1 MKQIWLYSIVLL
13 SFLGNAQEKDSLTIK
28 VSGFLET
35 YYAYDFSNPT
45 TDTKLPFMYNY
56 NRHNE
61 FNVNNGLI
69 RAQLQYGTAYAS
81 IAVHAGTY
89 VDDNYASEDIKL
101 VSEAY
106 VGMYLN
112 DNKKSSIEV
121 GIMPSYIGFES
132 ATTASNLTLTRS
144 ILAENSPYF
153 MTGVKYNF
161 KPNDKWSFSGL
172 VTNGWQRINKPQKD
186 VAPALGTQIVYKPSE
201 KSTLNWSTFIGKEFY
216 GTELAMRYFNNL
228 YWDNTWNSK
237 WRTILGFD
245 FGIQDSS
252 SLNDKH
258 LYWMSPVLIAQY
270 SINTKW
276 QTAFRVEYYQDEN
289 NVIIATSD
297 AFKTSGASL
306 NFDYLPN
313 SKVKLRTEAR
323 YFDSKEAIFFDNKSD
338 NFFVTTSLSFEF

>member
-1 MKQIWLYSIVLL
+1 MRFILILILLPFSIF
-13 SFLGNAQEKDSLTIK
+13 SQEKDSLKIK

-56 NRHNE
+56 KRHNE

-69 RAQLQYGTAYAS
+69 RAQFQNGNTYAS

-132 ATTASNLTLTRS
+132 ATTATNLTLTRS

-153 MTGVKYNF
+153 MTGIKYNY
-161 KPNDKWSFSGL
+161 KPNEKWSFSGL
-172 VTNGWQRINKPQKD
+172 VTNGWQRINKPEKT
-186 VAPALGTQIVYKPSE
+186 VAPAFGTQIVYKPSE
-201 KSTLNWSTFIGKEFY
+201 KATLNWSTFIGKEFY
-216 GTELAMRYFNNL
+216 GTELGMRYFSNL
-228 YWDNTWNSK
+228 YWDSQWNSK

-270 SINTKW
+270 SINSKW
-276 QTAFRVEYYQDEN
+276 QTAVRFEYYQDED
-289 NVIIATSD
+289 NVIVATSD

-323 YFDSKEAIFFDNKSD
+323 YFDSKEAIFFDNKSN

>member
-1 MKQIWLYSIVLL
+1 MFL
-13 SFLGNAQEKDSLTIK
+13 SFLGNAQENDSLKIK

-35 YYAYDFSNPT
+35 YYANDFSNT
-45 TDTKLPFMYNY
+45 STDAKLPFMYNY
-56 NRHNE
+56 NRYNE

-69 RAQLQYGTAYAS
+69 CAQLQYGNAYAS

-89 VDDNYASEDIKL
+89 VDDNYALEDIKL
-101 VSEAY
+101 LSEAY
-106 VGMYLN
+106 IGMYLN

-153 MTGVKYNF
+153 MTGIKYNYE
-161 KPNDKWSFSGL
+161 PNDKWSFSGL
-172 VTNGWQRINKPQKD
+172 ATNGWQHINKPDKTIT
-186 VAPALGTQIVYKPSE
+186 PAIGTQIVYKPSE
-201 KSTLNWSTFIGKEFY
+201 KATLNWSTFIGKEFY

-228 YWDNTWNSK
+228 YWDNAWNSK

-252 SLNDKH
+252 SLNNKH
-258 LYWMSPVLIAQY
+258 LYWMSPVLITQY
-270 SINTKW
+270 TMSPKW
-276 QTAFRVEYYQDEN
+276 QTAVRVEYYQDED

-297 AFKTSGASL
+297 AFKIYGSSI
-306 NFDYLPN
+306 NVDYLPN
-313 SKVKLRTEAR
+313 SRVKLRIEAR
-323 YFDSKEAIFFDNKSD
+323 YLDSKEALFSDNKSN

>member
-1 MKQIWLYSIVLL
+1 MRFILILILLPFSIF
-13 SFLGNAQEKDSLTIK
+13 SQEKDSLKIK

-35 YYAYDFSNPT
+35 YYAYDFSSPT
-45 TDTKLPFMYNY
+45 TDSKLSFMYNY

-69 RAQLQYGTAYAS
+69 RTQLQYGNAYAS

-89 VDDNYASEDIKL
+89 VDDNYASEDIKF
-101 VSEAY
+101 VSEAF

-132 ATTASNLTLTRS
+132 ATTAINLTLTRS

-153 MTGVKYNF
+153 MTGIKYNY

-172 VTNGWQRINKPQKD
+172 LTNGWQRINRPDKT
-186 VAPALGTQIVYKPSE
+186 VTPALGTQIIYKPSE

-216 GTELAMRYFNNL
+216 QTELGMRYFSNL

-258 LYWMSPVLIAQY
+258 LFWMSPVLITQY
-270 SINTKW
+270 SINSKW
-276 QTAFRVEYYQDEN
+276 QTAVRLEYYQDED

-297 AFKTSGASL
+297 AFKTSGASI

-323 YFDSKEAIFFDNKSD
+323 YFDSKEAIFYNNKSN

>member
-13 SFLGNAQEKDSLTIK
+13 SFLGNAQEKDSLKIK

-45 TDTKLPFMYNY
+45 TDAKLPFMYNY

-69 RAQLQYGTAYAS
+69 RAQLQYGNAYVS

-132 ATTASNLTLTRS
+132 ATTATNLTLTRS

-153 MTGVKYNF
+153 MTGIKYNY
-161 KPNDKWSFSGL
+161 KPNEKWSFSGL
-172 VTNGWQRINKPQKD
+172 VTNGWQRINRPDKT
-186 VAPALGTQIVYKPSE
+186 VTPALGTQIVYKPAE
-201 KSTLNWSTFIGKEFY
+201 KATLNWSTFIGKEFY
-216 GTELAMRYFNNL
+216 GSELGMRYFSNL

-258 LYWMSPVLIAQY
+258 LYWMSPVLITQY
-270 SINTKW
+270 SINSKW
-276 QTAFRVEYYQDEN
+276 QTAVRVEYYQDED
-289 NVIIATSD
+289 NVIVATSD
-297 AFKTSGASL
+297 AFKTSGASI

-323 YFDSKEAIFFDNKSD
+323 YFDSKEVIFFDNKSN

>member
-1 MKQIWLYSIVLL
+1 MKQIWLCSVLLL
-13 SFLGNAQEKDSLTIK
+13 SFLGNAQEKDSLKIK

-35 YYAYDFSNPT
+35 YYAYDFTNPT
-45 TDTKLPFMYNY
+45 TETKLPFMYNY

-69 RAQLQYGTAYAS
+69 RTQLQYGNTYAS

-101 VSEAY
+101 LSEAY
-106 VGMYLN
+106 VGLYLN
-112 DNKKSSIEV
+112 DTKKASIEV

-153 MTGVKYNF
+153 MTGVKYNY

-186 VAPALGTQIVYKPSE
+186 VAPALGTQIVFKPSE

-258 LYWMSPVLIAQY
+258 LFWMSPVLIAQY

-276 QTAFRVEYYQDEN
+276 QTAFRFEYYQDEN
-289 NVIIATSD
+289 NVIVATSN
-297 AFKTSGASL
+297 AFKTSGASINL
-306 NFDYLPN
+306 DYLPN

-323 YFDSKEAIFFDNKSD
+323 YLDSKEAIFFDNKSN

>member
-28 VSGFLET
+28 VSGFLEA

-69 RAQLQYGTAYAS
+69 RAQLQYGNTYAS

-112 DNKKSSIEV
+112 DNKKASIEV

-132 ATTASNLTLTRS
+132 ATTATNLTLTRS

-153 MTGVKYNF
+153 MTGIKYNY

-186 VAPALGTQIVYKPSE
+186 VAPAFGTQIVYKPSE
-201 KSTLNWSTFIGKEFY
+201 KTILNWSTFIGKEFY

-228 YWDNTWNSK
+228 FWDNTWNSK

-270 SINTKW
+270 SISSKW
-276 QTAFRVEYYQDEN
+276 QTAFRVEYYQDED
-289 NVIIATSD
+289 NVIVATSD

-323 YFDSKEAIFFDNKSD
+323 YFDSKEAISFDNKS
-338 NFFVTTSLSFEF
+338 NNLFVTTSLSFEF

>member
-13 SFLGNAQEKDSLTIK
+13 SFLGNAQEKDSLKIK

-35 YYAYDFSNPT
+35 YYTYDFSNPT
-45 TDTKLPFMYNY
+45 TETKLPFMYNY

-69 RAQLQYGTAYAS
+69 RAQLQYGNTYAS

-89 VDDNYASEDIKL
+89 VDDNYVSEDIKL

-132 ATTASNLTLTRS
+132 ATTAANLTLTRS

-153 MTGVKYNF
+153 MTGIKYNY
-161 KPNDKWSFSGL
+161 KPNEKWSFSGL
-172 VTNGWQRINKPQKD
+172 VTNGWQRINKPDKT
-186 VAPALGTQIVYKPSE
+186 VAPAFGTQIVYKPTE
-201 KSTLNWSTFIGKEFY
+201 KAILNWSTFIGKEFY
-216 GTELAMRYFNNL
+216 QTELAMRYFSNL
-228 YWDNTWNSK
+228 YWDNQWNSK

-245 FGIQDSS
+245 LGIQDSS

-270 SINTKW
+270 SINPKW
-276 QTAFRVEYYQDEN
+276 QTALRVEYYQDED
-289 NVIIATSD
+289 NVIVATSD
-297 AFKTSGASL
+297 AFKTSGASI

-323 YFDSKEAIFFDNKSD
+323 YFDSKETIFFDNKSN

>member
-1 MKQIWLYSIVLL
+1 MRFILILILLPFSIF
-13 SFLGNAQEKDSLTIK
+13 SQEKDSLKIK

-35 YYAYDFSNPT
+35 YYAYDFSSPT
-45 TDTKLPFMYNY
+45 TDSKLPFMYNY

-69 RAQLQYGTAYAS
+69 RTQLQYGNAYAS

-106 VGMYLN
+106 IGMYLN

-132 ATTASNLTLTRS
+132 ATTATNLTLTRS

-153 MTGVKYNF
+153 MTGIKYNY

-172 VTNGWQRINKPQKD
+172 VTNGWQRINRPDKT
-186 VAPALGTQIVYKPSE
+186 VTPALGTQIIYKPSE

-216 GTELAMRYFNNL
+216 QTELGMRYFSNL

-258 LYWMSPVLIAQY
+258 LFWMSPVLITQY
-270 SINTKW
+270 SINSKW
-276 QTAFRVEYYQDEN
+276 QTAVRLEYYQDED

-323 YFDSKEAIFFDNKSD
+323 YFDLKEAIFFDNKSN